1 MKSERREFDKKM
13 KRAIIFLCCY
23 FVIGVLISSL
33 LIIYTTIPQWL
44 NGLIVI
50 LSAAVFYFAFLG
62 ICAII
67 DKKKEQKRKD
77 SLSKNDPF
85 AD

>member
-1 MKSERREFDKKM
+1 MKSERREFNKKM
-13 KRAIIFLCCY
+13 KRAMIFLGCY
-23 FVIGVLISSL
+23 FVVALAISSL

-44 NGLIVI
+44 NGLVIIV
-50 LSAAVFYFAFLG
+50 SAGVFYLAFLG
-62 ICAII
+62 ICAMI
-67 DKKKEQKRKD
+67 DKKKEQKKKE

>member
-1 MKSERREFDKKM
+1 MKSERREFNKKM
-13 KRAIIFLCCY
+13 KRAMIFLGCY
-23 FVIGVLISSL
+23 FVVALVISSL

-44 NGLIVI
+44 NGLVIIV
-50 LSAAVFYFAFLG
+50 SAGVFYLAFLG
-62 ICAII
+62 ICAMI
-67 DKKKEQKRKD
+67 DKKKEQKKKD

>member
-1 MKSERREFDKKM
+1 MKSERREFNKKM
-13 KRAIIFLCCY
+13 KRATIFICCY
-23 FVIGVLISSL
+23 FVVALLISSL
-33 LIIYTTIPQWL
+33 LIIYTSIPQWL
-44 NGLIVI
+44 NGLVVI
-50 LSAAVFYFAFLG
+50 LSATVFYLAFLG

-67 DKKKEQKRKD
+67 DKKKEEKRRD